1 LTTKDNI
8 HNTNEDR
15 TTRRHDFVSAVCGME
30 ECRMIISKNSAHF
43 LNSVFDEHT
52 DPTEINSTKRFHPT
66 AGRIKKVLD
75 EIDVNPY
82 DCQLIRIEETSNL
95 LAVPPHTDAP
105 TGYESIIVPL
115 RFIGDVHTILYRSLY
130 LGKGND
136 KGYKYRPSRNKYYKD
151 EWLSGEDEILSNL
164 SNKPFTNKKYQS
176 LLSYLPKEDLF
187 GLRIEKIFS
196 WKERKLI
203 KFRSNQLH
211 SGSNFHGKKRWL
223 LIIKKNA

>member
-1 LTTKDNI
+1 
-8 HNTNEDR
+8 
-15 TTRRHDFVSAVCGME
+15 ME
-30 ECRMIISKNSAHF
+30 EYRKIISKDSAHF
-43 LNSVFDEHT
+43 LNSIFDEYT
-52 DPTEINSTKRFHPT
+52 DPTEMNYTKRLHPT
-66 AGRIKKVLD
+66 AGRVKKVLD
-75 EIDVNPY
+75 EINVRTN

-115 RFIGDVHTILYRSLY
+115 RFTGDVHTILYRSLY

-151 EWLSGEDEILSNL
+151 EWLSGEDEILSEL
-164 SNKPFTNKKYQS
+164 SNKPFTNRKYQS

-187 GLRIEKIFS
+187 GLRIEKTFS

-211 SGSNFHGKKRWL
+211 SGSNFKGKKRWL
-223 LIIKKNA
+223 LIIKKNP